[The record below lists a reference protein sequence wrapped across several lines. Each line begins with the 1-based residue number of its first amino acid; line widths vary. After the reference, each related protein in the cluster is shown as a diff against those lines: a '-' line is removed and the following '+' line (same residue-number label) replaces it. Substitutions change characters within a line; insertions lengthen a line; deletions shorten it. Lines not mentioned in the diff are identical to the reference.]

1 VHAAAASGYRFNFFD
16 HVHTFNYFS
25 KHAVTPALQA
35 FVTEVQEV
43 VVGYVDEEL
52 RSGRVRGLSTRH
64 RQGATGVFQTVAGFV
79 TDFFFGG
86 FLFHARLK
94 TAALDHK
101 AVDDTVENGV
111 VVETITAVI
120 QEVLYGCRRFII
132 EGFNYDIAMVRL
144 ESDHHSRPVKVV
156 VGVDSRAYKA
166 AGLFVDAPYITNCD
180 DASARW
186 RLLLCWRRAGVKNTA
201 QYAASLNRPSSHT
214 FIRNLSMLKIYNTL
228 SRQKEEFKPIHAGE
242 IGMYVCGITV
252 YDLCHI
258 GHGRTFV
265 AFDVVARYLRYV
277 GYTLK
282 YVRNITDIDDK
293 IIKRANENGES
304 IETLTNRMIGEM
316 HKDFAALGILPPN
329 LEPRATRHIDEI
341 IELVGLLIERGHA
354 YVADNGDV
362 MFDVL
367 SDKDYGALSRQDLE
381 QLQAG
386 ARVEVAEV
394 KRNPMDFVL
403 WKMSKAD
410 EPAWSSPWGNGRP
423 GWHIECS
430 AMNCKQLG
438 THFDIHGGG
447 SDLMFPHHENEVAQ
461 STCAHDGP
469 YVNYWM
475 HSGMVMVDR
484 EKMSKSLGNFF
495 TVRDV
500 LQHYDAETVR
510 YFLMSGHYR
519 SQLNYGEDNLNQA
532 RAALE
537 RLYTAL
543 RHTDATAVA
552 AGGEEFET
560 RFRTAMDDDFN
571 TPEAYSVLFDMARE
585 VNRLKTEEK
594 AAADAL
600 AAKLRQLANV
610 LGILQQDPEQFLQS
624 GAQANDD
631 EVAEIEALIKMRNDA
646 RKAKDWAQADVARDK
661 LNALGI
667 VLEDGPQGTTWRRK

>member
-1 VHAAAASGYRFNFFD
+1 
-16 HVHTFNYFS
+16 
-25 KHAVTPALQA
+25 
-35 FVTEVQEV
+35 
-43 VVGYVDEEL
+43 
-52 RSGRVRGLSTRH
+52 
-64 RQGATGVFQTVAGFV
+64 
-79 TDFFFGG
+79 
-86 FLFHARLK
+86 
-94 TAALDHK
+94 
-101 AVDDTVENGV
+101 
-111 VVETITAVI
+111 
-120 QEVLYGCRRFII
+120 
-132 EGFNYDIAMVRL
+132 
-144 ESDHHSRPVKVV
+144 
-156 VGVDSRAYKA
+156 
-166 AGLFVDAPYITNCD
+166 
-180 DASARW
+180 
-186 RLLLCWRRAGVKNTA
+186 
-201 QYAASLNRPSSHT
+201 
-214 FIRNLSMLKIYNTL
+214 MLKIYNTL
-228 SRQKEEFKPIHAGE
+228 SRQKEEFKPIHAGQV
-242 IGMYVCGITV
+242 GMYVCGITV

-277 GYTLK
+277 GYQLK

-293 IIKRANENGES
+293 IIKRANQNEES
-304 IETLTNRMIGEM
+304 IETLTNRMIAEM
-316 HKDFAALGILPPN
+316 HKDFVALGILPPD

-341 IELVGLLIERGHA
+341 IELVGRLIERKHA

-362 MFDVL
+362 MFDVM
-367 SDKDYGALSRQDLE
+367 SDKDYGVLSRQDLE

-386 ARVEVAEV
+386 ARVEVADV

-410 EPAWSSPWGNGRP
+410 EPAWNSPWGNGRP

-484 EKMSKSLGNFF
+484 EKMSKSLDNFF

-543 RHTDATAVA
+543 RHTDASATA
-552 AGGEEFET
+552 AGGEEFEA

-585 VNRLKTEEK
+585 VNRLKTEDK
-594 AAADAL
+594 ASADAL
-600 AAKLRQLANV
+600 AAKLRQIANV

-624 GAQANDD
+624 GAQVNDD
-631 EVAEIEALIKMRNDA
+631 EVAEIEHWVKARSDA
-646 RKAKDWAQADVARDK
+646 RAAKDWAQADVARDK
-661 LNALGI
+661 LNELGVI
-667 VLEDGPQGTTWRRK
+667 VEDGPQGSSWRRK

>member
-1 VHAAAASGYRFNFFD
+1 
-16 HVHTFNYFS
+16 
-25 KHAVTPALQA
+25 
-35 FVTEVQEV
+35 
-43 VVGYVDEEL
+43 
-52 RSGRVRGLSTRH
+52 
-64 RQGATGVFQTVAGFV
+64 
-79 TDFFFGG
+79 
-86 FLFHARLK
+86 
-94 TAALDHK
+94 
-101 AVDDTVENGV
+101 
-111 VVETITAVI
+111 
-120 QEVLYGCRRFII
+120 
-132 EGFNYDIAMVRL
+132 
-144 ESDHHSRPVKVV
+144 
-156 VGVDSRAYKA
+156 
-166 AGLFVDAPYITNCD
+166 
-180 DASARW
+180 
-186 RLLLCWRRAGVKNTA
+186 
-201 QYAASLNRPSSHT
+201 
-214 FIRNLSMLKIYNTL
+214 MLKIYNTL

-277 GYTLK
+277 GYQLK

-293 IIKRANENGES
+293 IIKRANQNGES
-304 IETLTNRMIGEM
+304 IETLTNRMIAEM
-316 HKDFAALGILPPN
+316 HNDFAALGILPPD

-341 IELVGLLIERGHA
+341 IELVGRLIERKHA

-362 MFDVL
+362 MFDVM
-367 SDKDYGALSRQDLE
+367 SDKDYGVLSRQDLE

-386 ARVEVAEV
+386 ARVEVADV

-410 EPAWSSPWGNGRP
+410 EPAWNSPWGNGRP

-484 EKMSKSLGNFF
+484 EKMSKSLDNFF

-519 SQLNYGEDNLNQA
+519 SHLNYGEDNLNQA

-543 RHTDATAVA
+543 RHTDASATA
-552 AGGEEFET
+552 AGGEEFEA

-585 VNRLKTEEK
+585 VNRLKTEDK
-594 AAADAL
+594 ASADAL
-600 AAKLRQLANV
+600 AAKLRQIANV

-624 GAQANDD
+624 GAQVNDD
-631 EVAEIEALIKMRNDA
+631 EVAEIEHWVKARSDA
-646 RKAKDWAQADVARDK
+646 RAAKDWAQADVARDK
-661 LNALGI
+661 LNELGVI
-667 VLEDGPQGTTWRRK
+667 VEDGPQGSSWRRK